1 MKKIQLLAIIFS
13 LSFVASSQN
22 IKSVKINDIVNI
34 IDTSSAP
41 TVINFWATWCGPC
54 VAEIPWFE
62 KLIDEMKDKNIQ
74 LILVSLDFKTAYP
87 KDVTNFVIKKKYKS
101 TIFWL
106 NETDA
111 SFYCPLIDKDWNGN
125 IPVTIMVNNKKNYKQ
140 FYDSQLPEAR
150 LKLELQKLVE

>member
-34 IDTSSAP
+34 IDISSAP

-125 IPVTIMVNNKKNYKQ
+125 IPVTIMVNNKKKYKQ

>member
-1 MKKIQLLAIIFS
+1 MKIIPLLIVVFFINFTAK
-13 LSFVASSQN
+13 SQN
-22 IKSVKINDIVNI
+22 IKSVKINDVVSI

-74 LILVSLDFKTAYP
+74 LIFVSLDFKTAYP

-106 NETDA
+106 NESNA

>member
-1 MKKIQLLAIIFS
+1 
-13 LSFVASSQN
+13 
-22 IKSVKINDIVNI
+22 
-34 IDTSSAP
+34 
-41 TVINFWATWCGPC
+41 
-54 VAEIPWFE
+54 
-62 KLIDEMKDKNIQ
+62 MKDKNIQ

-125 IPVTIMVNNKKNYKQ
+125 IPVTIMVNNKKKYKQ